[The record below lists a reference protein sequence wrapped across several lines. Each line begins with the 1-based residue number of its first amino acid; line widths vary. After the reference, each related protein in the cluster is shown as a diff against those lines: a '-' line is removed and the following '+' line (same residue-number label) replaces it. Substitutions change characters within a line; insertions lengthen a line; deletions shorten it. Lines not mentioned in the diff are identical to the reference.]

1 MQRFVNKRNGNFMKI
16 SGCTFVRN
24 GFLLGYP
31 VKESLYSLLS
41 ICDEVV
47 IAIGNSED
55 ETLHYVQS
63 LNNPKIKIIETIWD
77 DSMRKGGQILAQQ
90 TNIALEQCTGDWI
103 IYLQA
108 DEVVHEQDITLLKSS
123 IEIAEQRPEIE
134 GLLFKY
140 LHFFGDYDH
149 IGMGRQW
156 YRKEIRAFKNTGS
169 ITSWK
174 DAQGF
179 RVKESEGIFRKLR
192 VMEVPVSI
200 YHYGWVRNPSAFL
213 RKQAAFGRLYH
224 DDAWLAQHLPKSD
237 EFPMCYELGVF
248 TGEHPKIM
256 RDRIQDDAVWT
267 KHFDANRLKPRP
279 FTVAILD
286 AFERITGKRVFEYR
300 NYEILR

>member
-1 MQRFVNKRNGNFMKI
+1 MKI

-31 VKESLYSLLS
+31 VKESLHSLLS
-41 ICDEVV
+41 LCDEVI

-55 ETLHYVQS
+55 DTLSYVQS
-63 LNNPKIKIIETIWD
+63 LEHPKIKIIETIWD
-77 DSMRKGGQILAQQ
+77 DSMREGGHILAQQ
-90 TNIALEQCTGDWI
+90 TNIALEQCTGDWV

-108 DEVVHEQDITLLKSS
+108 DEVLHEQDMETLRSS
-123 IEIAEQRPEIE
+123 MHLANQRPEIE
-134 GLLFKY
+134 GLLFTY

-156 YRKEIRAFKNTGS
+156 YRREIRAFKNTGA

-179 RVKESEGIFRKLR
+179 RVKESEGKFRKLR
-192 VMEVPVSI
+192 VMEIPVSI
-200 YHYGWVRNPSAFL
+200 YHYGWVRNPSAYL

-224 DDAWLAQHLPKSD
+224 DDAWLSEHLPKSD

-248 TGEHPKIM
+248 TGNHPKIM
-256 RDRIQDDAVWT
+256 QERIKDDAMWT
-267 KHFDANRLKPRP
+267 KHFDPSRLLPRP
-279 FTVAILD
+279 FAVAVLD
-286 AFERITGKRVFEYR
+286 AFERITGKRMFEYR
-300 NYEILR
+300 NYELLR